1 MSLGRGGGGLM
12 TFHASATCI
21 GLEGMRG
28 QVIDVQADLSEGA
41 VSYALVGRPD
51 ASVREATERC
61 RAAVVNSGFTWPS
74 TQRVTILLSPANIK
88 KSGPHYDLAIAAA
101 VLGAKG
107 TFPRRELAGTALLGE
122 LMLDGRIRSVPGV
135 LPMVLAAR
143 SAAVSRVI
151 VPAAQAPEA
160 EMVDG
165 VEVVGLRSL
174 AQVIAFLRGE
184 EELPESPLS
193 PESHL
198 VSGLS
203 WRGEDRTADLDMAD
217 VVGMADARFALE
229 VAAAGGHHVS
239 LCGPKGAGKTTLAE
253 RVPSLLP
260 DLEVAEGLELSS
272 IRSLAGT
279 LAPGEPMPR
288 RPPFRAPHH
297 SATRASVLGGGA
309 GRTRPGEVSQALHG
323 CLFLDEFPLFASDI
337 IESLREPLENREV
350 TIARGEETATYP
362 ARTMFVLAYNPC
374 PCGDYRADAYEHLCV
389 CTDAQRR
396 RYRSRLS
403 GPITDRIDINRFV
416 LPIGPHELNDPLAV
430 PESSRNIRARVE
442 RARLRQ
448 AERYAGTGWRVNAD
462 VPRAQLRELCPP
474 DPRSASLLDGWLT
487 SGKLTFR
494 GCTRVHRLALTV
506 ADLLGLDQPGPD
518 EFEVAFGL
526 RVGEP
531 LPRGRFGGG
540 S

>member
-1 MSLGRGGGGLM
+1 M
-12 TFHASATCI
+12 TYHASAFCI
-21 GLEGMRG
+21 AMEGMRG
-28 QVIDVQADLSEGA
+28 HLVDVQADLSEGA
-41 VSYALVGRPD
+41 VTYSLVGRPD

-61 RAAVVNSGFTWPS
+61 RAAVANSGFTWPA
-74 TQRVTILLSPANIK
+74 TQRVTILLSPANLR
-88 KSGPHYDLAIAAA
+88 KSGPHYDLAIAVA

-107 TFPRRELAGTALLGE
+107 TFQREELLGTVLLGE
-122 LMLDGRIRSVPGV
+122 LMLDGRIRAVPGV
-135 LPMVLAAR
+135 LPMVLAAQ
-143 SAAVSRVI
+143 AAGLHRVI
-151 VPAAQAPEA
+151 VPETQAGEA
-160 EMVDG
+160 ELVEGVD
-165 VEVVGLRSL
+165 VVGLRSL
-174 AQVIAFLRGE
+174 AQVVAFLRRAE
-184 EELPESPLS
+184 QLPEAP
-193 PESHL
+193 PTPAAEL
-198 VSGLS
+198 VSSLR
-203 WRGEDRTADLDMAD
+203 WRGEDRTADLDMAE

-229 VAAAGGHHVS
+229 VAAAGGHHVA

-260 DLEVAEGLELSS
+260 DLRLPEALELSS

-279 LAPGEPMPR
+279 LAPGTPIPR

-323 CLFLDEFPLFASDI
+323 CLFLDEFPLFAADI

-374 PCGDYRADAYEHLCV
+374 PCGDYRADAYDHLCV
-389 CTDAQRR
+389 CTEPQRR

-403 GPITDRIDINRFV
+403 GPITDRIDITRFV
-416 LPIGPHELNDPLAV
+416 LPIGPHELNDPLAA
-430 PESSRNIRARVE
+430 PESSATIRGRVHLARE
-442 RARLRQ
+442 RQ
-448 AERYAGTGWRVNAD
+448 AQRYADTPWRVNAD

-474 DPRSASLLDGWLT
+474 DPRSAGLLDGWLT

-494 GCTRVHRLALTV
+494 GCTRVHRLAVTV
-506 ADLLGLDQPGPD
+506 ADLAGLGRPGPD
-518 EFEVAFGL
+518 EFETAFQL

-531 LPRGRFGGG
+531 LPLSRLAGVA